1 MWSARKARTTEQ
13 PVSIVS
19 RLPQVTPEMRTAMVD
34 TTRLPQPFSRRYIW
48 FVTLGGTVFCLVL
61 AMFTQWLFYH
71 HWQFHSFHGFRWGT
85 SLVMVPAVAIMLRLL
100 VYQEQRRRQA
110 TISRLMAVAEANH
123 HIRNALTV
131 LVAANYLQGEERRK
145 IAVIQ
150 EAIERI
156 EHTLADVLPQ
166 IND

>member
-1 MWSARKARTTEQ
+1 
-13 PVSIVS
+13 
-19 RLPQVTPEMRTAMVD
+19 MVD

-48 FVTLGGTVFCLVL
+48 CVTLGGTVFCLLL

-71 HWQFHSFHGFRWGT
+71 YWHFHSVHGFRWGT

-110 TISRLMAVAEANH
+110 TISRLMTVAEANH

-166 IND
+166 INDES